1 MTYVTSGQKNDRFT
15 YNPCMAFLLQG
26 LALGLAAASSPG
38 PFQAF
43 LISQALRTGWR
54 RAWPAAFA
62 PLLSDGPVVLL
73 VLLALSTTPAW
84 LLSGLRIAGGLF
96 LLYLAIGAWR
106 SLPTSGN
113 QPAGQP
119 AAGAGLARAALTNAL
134 SPGPWI
140 FWSTVGGPAFL
151 GGWRLNVT
159 GGIAFLAGFYCAMI
173 AVSLGL
179 VGLLS
184 AAGHLGAR
192 AMRTLQMVSAALLA
206 GMGLFQLSAGLASLA

>member
-1 MTYVTSGQKNDRFT
+1 MTFVTFGRQFCRFT
-15 YNPCMAFLLQG
+15 YNPCMAFLIQG

-106 SLPTSGN
+106 SLPTSASP
-113 QPAGQP
+113 PAAPP

-151 GGWRLNVT
+151 GGWRLNGT
-159 GGIAFLAGFYCAMI
+159 WGIAFLAGFYCAMI

-179 VGLLS
+179 IGLFA
-184 AAGHLGAR
+184 AAGRLGAR
-192 AMRTLQMVSAALLA
+192 AMRTLQMVSASLLA
-206 GMGLFQLSAGLASLA
+206 GMGLYQLAAGLSALT